1 MPANC
6 RPHFTVTAHNPS
18 MNSDGTNTP
27 APSRRYS
34 TAALVGAGLAGAAVG
49 AAAAFALTGLVF
61 TVRVE
66 LPPPPY
72 PQFSSSVPTPPP
84 ALSSAAPT
92 STSPGILPQRPPLP
106 GPPGPP

>member
-1 MPANC
+1 M
-6 RPHFTVTAHNPS
+6 T
-18 MNSDGTNTP
+18 SDPTNTP

-34 TAALVGAGLAGAAVG
+34 TGALVGAGIAGVALG
-49 AAAAFALTGLVF
+49 AAAAFTVTGLVF

-72 PQFSSSVPTPPP
+72 PQFSSAVPTPPP
-84 ALSSAAPT
+84 TPPTAGSSVAPT
-92 STSPGILPQRPPLP
+92 SAPGSLLPSRPPLP

>member
-1 MPANC
+1 M
-6 RPHFTVTAHNPS
+6 T
-18 MNSDGTNTP
+18 SDPTNTP

-34 TAALVGAGLAGAAVG
+34 TGALVGAGIAGVALG
-49 AAAAFALTGLVF
+49 AAAAFAVTGLVF

-72 PQFSSSVPTPPP
+72 PQFSSAVPTPPP
-84 ALSSAAPT
+84 AGSSVAPT
-92 STSPGILPQRPPLP
+92 SAPGSLLPSRPPLP

>member
-1 MPANC
+1 M
-6 RPHFTVTAHNPS
+6 T
-18 MNSDGTNTP
+18 SDPTNTP

-34 TAALVGAGLAGAAVG
+34 TGALVSAGIAGVALG
-49 AAAAFALTGLVF
+49 AAAAFTVTGLVF

-72 PQFSSSVPTPPP
+72 PQFSSAVPTPPP
-84 ALSSAAPT
+84 AGSSVAPT
-92 STSPGILPQRPPLP
+92 SAPGSLLPSRPPLP